1 VRFVIAFL
9 SLLLGMSDLYER
21 IKKQD
26 KLLEFVHDILES
38 QFNRSC
44 KHLNLNSITFF
55 LMKIIG
61 PQKFSTL
68 MYIACLTITS
78 IAFGS
83 LFATPQILFAQGEA
97 NETFFEAA
105 VREAGQTQQQQ
116 NHTEAAPAPAPAPA
130 PPSSAEQQNQTEA
143 APAPAPA
150 PPSSAEQQNQT
161 EAAPAPAPAA
171 APPSSA
177 EQQNQTQSQNP
188 FEQLGQ
194 AISRLFGGN

>member
-1 VRFVIAFL
+1 
-9 SLLLGMSDLYER
+9 
-21 IKKQD
+21 
-26 KLLEFVHDILES
+26 
-38 QFNRSC
+38 
-44 KHLNLNSITFF
+44 
-55 LMKIIG
+55 MKILG
-61 PQKFSTL
+61 TQEFSRL

-78 IAFGS
+78 IAFGF

-116 NHTEAAPAPAPAPA
+116 NQTGGAAAAPEAAAP
-130 PPSSAEQQNQTEA
+130 E
-143 APAPAPA
+143 
-150 PPSSAEQQNQT
+150 
-161 EAAPAPAPAA
+161 A
-171 APPSSA
+171 APPSST

>member
-1 VRFVIAFL
+1 
-9 SLLLGMSDLYER
+9 
-21 IKKQD
+21 
-26 KLLEFVHDILES
+26 
-38 QFNRSC
+38 
-44 KHLNLNSITFF
+44 
-55 LMKIIG
+55 
-61 PQKFSTL
+61 

-116 NHTEAAPAPAPAPA
+116 QNETGGATAAPAPAAA
-130 PPSSAEQQNQTEA
+130 PPSSTEQQNQTEA
-143 APAPAPA
+143 APAPA
-150 PPSSAEQQNQT
+150 
-161 EAAPAPAPAA
+161 A
-171 APPSSA
+171 APPSST

>member
-1 VRFVIAFL
+1 
-9 SLLLGMSDLYER
+9 
-21 IKKQD
+21 
-26 KLLEFVHDILES
+26 
-38 QFNRSC
+38 
-44 KHLNLNSITFF
+44 
-55 LMKIIG
+55 MKITG

-105 VREAGQTQQQQ
+105 VREAGQTQQQ
-116 NHTEAAPAPAPAPA
+116 NETGGATAAPAPAPAA
-130 PPSSAEQQNQTEA
+130 
-143 APAPAPA
+143 A

>member
-1 VRFVIAFL
+1 
-9 SLLLGMSDLYER
+9 
-21 IKKQD
+21 
-26 KLLEFVHDILES
+26 
-38 QFNRSC
+38 
-44 KHLNLNSITFF
+44 
-55 LMKIIG
+55 MKITG

-105 VREAGQTQQQQ
+105 VREAGQTQQQ
-116 NHTEAAPAPAPAPA
+116 NETEAAPAAA

-143 APAPAPA
+143 APAPAAA
-150 PPSSAEQQNQT
+150 PTSSAEQQNQT
-161 EAAPAPAPAA
+161 EAAPAPAPAPAA

>member
-1 VRFVIAFL
+1 
-9 SLLLGMSDLYER
+9 
-21 IKKQD
+21 
-26 KLLEFVHDILES
+26 
-38 QFNRSC
+38 
-44 KHLNLNSITFF
+44 
-55 LMKIIG
+55 MKITG

-68 MYIACLTITS
+68 TYIACLTITS
-78 IAFGS
+78 IALGS
-83 LFATPQILFAQGEA
+83 LFTSPQILFAQGEA

-116 NHTEAAPAPAPAPA
+116 NETGGATAAPAPA
-130 PPSSAEQQNQTEA
+130 
-143 APAPAPA
+143 
-150 PPSSAEQQNQT
+150 
-161 EAAPAPAPAA
+161 AA

>member
-1 VRFVIAFL
+1 
-9 SLLLGMSDLYER
+9 
-21 IKKQD
+21 
-26 KLLEFVHDILES
+26 
-38 QFNRSC
+38 
-44 KHLNLNSITFF
+44 
-55 LMKIIG
+55 
-61 PQKFSTL
+61 

-105 VREAGQTQQQQ
+105 VREAGQTQQQ
-116 NHTEAAPAPAPAPA
+116 NETEAAPAAAPAAA

-143 APAPAPA
+143 
-150 PPSSAEQQNQT
+150 
-161 EAAPAPAPAA
+161 APAA

>member
-1 VRFVIAFL
+1 
-9 SLLLGMSDLYER
+9 MSDLYER
-21 IKKQD
+21 ISKQD

-55 LMKIIG
+55 LMKITG

-116 NHTEAAPAPAPAPA
+116 NQTEAAPAAA

-143 APAPAPA
+143 
-150 PPSSAEQQNQT
+150 
-161 EAAPAPAPAA
+161 APAPAA

>member
-1 VRFVIAFL
+1 
-9 SLLLGMSDLYER
+9 
-21 IKKQD
+21 
-26 KLLEFVHDILES
+26 
-38 QFNRSC
+38 
-44 KHLNLNSITFF
+44 
-55 LMKIIG
+55 
-61 PQKFSTL
+61 

-83 LFATPQILFAQGEA
+83 LFTSPQILFAQGEA
-97 NETFFEAA
+97 NETFFETA

-116 NHTEAAPAPAPAPA
+116 NQKQQNQTEAAPAPAAA

-143 APAPAPA
+143 
-150 PPSSAEQQNQT
+150 
-161 EAAPAPAPAA
+161 APAPAA

-194 AISRLFGGN
+194 AISKLFGGN